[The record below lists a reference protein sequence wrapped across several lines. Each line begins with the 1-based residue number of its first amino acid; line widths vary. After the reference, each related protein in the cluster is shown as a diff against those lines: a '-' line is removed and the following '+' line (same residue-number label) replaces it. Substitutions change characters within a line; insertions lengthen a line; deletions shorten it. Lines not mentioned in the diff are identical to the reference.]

1 MYIIT
6 NKGRVYDNAH
16 LITSI
21 DKMNWKDT
29 YKSSKGKFIK
39 KFQYNAREWWQDSIL
54 FGIRFE
60 EGFKYKNEVIEGIV
74 GLVPVEDFRDR
85 IKLESFD
92 GKGVVLVMDD
102 VGDIVTSSKY
112 YDTKTNQNYFNEL
125 EVSEI
130 DGSNTL
136 STYKNDIKNGKD
148 VFIKYKYNDHNYYS
162 MMKTIKDNGWYIVV
176 KVSDSVTGEQTKILL
191 LRSLFFF
198 FLIGIVIIVVSIFI
212 YRTIMNAKIAREAE
226 QAKSS
231 FLANM
236 SHEIRTPLNGIAG
249 LHYLIRQNIDD
260 KDKIMEYLSKADVSA
275 EYLKSVISDVLDM
288 SKIES
293 GQVDIYNDNVDLN
306 KFIADIDI
314 LIGTQASER
323 NLIFNID
330 VDNVIE
336 PYIIGDEVR
345 LKQIVVNLLGN
356 ALKFTPANGTI
367 SLKIEQFEEGN
378 ILNTTFVIS
387 DTGCGMTPEFLEK
400 IWNPFEQERRFNS
413 QNGTG
418 LGTTLSKVF
427 VEKMGGTIDV
437 KSKLNEGTTFTIAI
451 PFEKA
456 EYKNNINKNQNDKN
470 TVSLEG
476 FNILLAEDNDINREI
491 VTEIL
496 TSQGCSITEATNG
509 EEAVREFEKSEINY
523 FDVILMDIQMPV
535 MNGYEATEKIRKAN
549 RDDHDV
555 IIFALSAN
563 AFRDDYDRAMESG
576 MDDLVTKPLDVGA
589 FIEKLKSV
597 RRKGN

>member
-1 MYIIT
+1 MKLINYLYNKYNKWFIYIIIFILSLLILSSGYFLYKKSVEHAVYNTTVSFMEQITDHDIQNIENQIESKWEYIESLSGRIRNTRAENVSDLSYMLSIEARSTSFNKLYIIT

-130 DGSNTL
+130 DGSNTP

-176 KVSDSVTGEQTKILL
+176 KVSDSVTGEQTQILL
-191 LRSLFFF
+191 LRSLLFF

-226 QAKSS
+226 QAKSF

-249 LHYLIRQNIDD
+249 LHYLIRQNIYD

-275 EYLKSVISDVLDM
+275 E
-288 SKIES
+288 
-293 GQVDIYNDNVDLN
+293 
-306 KFIADIDI
+306 F
-314 LIGTQASER
+314 
-323 NLIFNID
+323 
-330 VDNVIE
+330 
-336 PYIIGDEVR
+336 
-345 LKQIVVNLLGN
+345 
-356 ALKFTPANGTI
+356 
-367 SLKIEQFEEGN
+367 
-378 ILNTTFVIS
+378 
-387 DTGCGMTPEFLEK
+387 
-400 IWNPFEQERRFNS
+400 
-413 QNGTG
+413 
-418 LGTTLSKVF
+418 
-427 VEKMGGTIDV
+427 
-437 KSKLNEGTTFTIAI
+437 
-451 PFEKA
+451 
-456 EYKNNINKNQNDKN
+456 
-470 TVSLEG
+470 
-476 FNILLAEDNDINREI
+476 
-491 VTEIL
+491 
-496 TSQGCSITEATNG
+496 
-509 EEAVREFEKSEINY
+509 
-523 FDVILMDIQMPV
+523 
-535 MNGYEATEKIRKAN
+535 
-549 RDDHDV
+549 
-555 IIFALSAN
+555 
-563 AFRDDYDRAMESG
+563 
-576 MDDLVTKPLDVGA
+576 
-589 FIEKLKSV
+589 
-597 RRKGN
+597 